1 MNLTL
6 FTIESHVNLTLFT
19 IESPVF
25 TIEGANKHAAKEV
38 GAHDAAEPAGKERK
52 RKELLRKYLKT
63 SKDQK
68 PTNSLS
74 HTKNILETK
83 ENIAIKTK

>member
-6 FTIESHVNLTLFT
+6 FTIGSL
-19 IESPVF
+19 VF
-25 TIEGANKHAAKEV
+25 TIEGVNKYAAKEV
-38 GAHDAAEPAGKERK
+38 GAHDAAEPAGKEMK
-52 RKELLRKYLKT
+52 RKEPLRKYLKT

-74 HTKNILETK
+74 HIKNILVTK
-83 ENIAIKTK
+83 ENIVIKTR